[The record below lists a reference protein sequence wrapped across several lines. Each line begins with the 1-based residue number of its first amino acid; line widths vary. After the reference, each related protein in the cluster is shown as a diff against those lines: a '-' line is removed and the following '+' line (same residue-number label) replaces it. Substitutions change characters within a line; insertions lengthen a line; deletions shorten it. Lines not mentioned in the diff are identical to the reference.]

1 MEIIKRDG
9 SREAFD
15 FNKIE
20 RLNDYATRGLNVDKA
35 LLKSQIKLLV
45 YDGMS
50 TREIFQAQ
58 ISSADGLISEEHP
71 DFTFVA
77 ARYLLADTL
86 KRVTGSSSYPSI
98 SSTVVRGIEAGRYNP
113 DLGSGGKFDHAALDA
128 AIKPERDF
136 QFDYLGL
143 QTVVDRYLIRDT
155 NGALIELPQHFFMRV
170 AMGLSLNE
178 DNPTQRAIE
187 FYDALSS
194 FDGMSSTPTL
204 FNSATLHSQLSSCFP
219 PDTEVMTSGGLRRIA
234 DIEVDDLVL
243 TQGGSYERVLAT
255 RSKPAESGLV
265 KVWVRGVMNGA
276 EPVIEPTEDHLLYAI
291 KDEVPGWYR
300 ADQLAVGDAVQIA
313 FPTTERQITLSVIDS
328 LRPGYLVSE
337 GRVYKAKN
345 DTKRGLIDEPGV
357 QTSPVI
363 NQVDLNA
370 DFGRFMGYYLA
381 EGHVT
386 GERIV
391 GFTFNT
397 KETSYIAD
405 ALALGE
411 SVFGLSGRVRHNLD
425 GSSNV
430 SFHSTILAN
439 FILSLTGTHFDRKV
453 LPECFMSAPNEFA
466 RGLLVGVM
474 RGDGC
479 AIEYGFN
486 LQMSNRG
493 LMMQLFQLLLKIGY
507 LPTIHA
513 AHMGRLATAQPYTI
527 TLRYSDASD
536 LIEEVGKNTARITKR
551 TSDPRVAKR
560 RFFLDGM
567 AFYKVYALESKP
579 FDGNVYDLQ
588 VENDPSFTA
597 GLIVAHNCYLN
608 TVNDQISA
616 DEDDVHRFASIYG
629 TIEES
634 ARLSKFAGG
643 IGTDWTRVRGSGSH
657 IKSTNGQSSG
667 VVPYLKVYNDTAVA
681 VNQGGKRKGS
691 FAPYLEPWHP
701 DFWDFCELKK
711 EFGDDRL
718 RAHDIFPAA
727 WISDLF
733 MERVREKGIW
743 SEFQPNL
750 YPELHELYG
759 EEFKQRYEQLEREG
773 KAFKQRPAVEVWKRI
788 LTNLFETGHPWVTFK
803 DECNRRSPQD
813 HVGVVHSSNLCTEIT
828 LNTSDT
834 ETAVCNLASV
844 NLARHI
850 KDGKIDTQKLAKTVK
865 TLMRMLD
872 NVIDLNYYPSSR
884 AKASNMK
891 HRPVG
896 LGIMGETEA
905 SVACGIAFDSEE
917 GVQFSDEA
925 MELVSYYAI
934 NASMELSRERGAYQ
948 TFPGSKWSRAILP
961 IHTARSKESRLGEYV
976 WDSLAQQVAVY
987 GMRNSNTMAIAPTAT
1002 ISTITGTTPCNEPIF
1017 EISRGEKNM
1026 SGVFQVVD
1034 PCVRYGR
1041 PDLLKTAFE
1050 IDPIWVIRKGARRQ
1064 KWLDQSQ
1071 SLNIFV
1077 KAGTKGSQLAEI
1089 YMAAW
1094 EQGLKTTYY
1103 LRSQSKTKAVAPEVK
1118 QAVEAQGDL
1127 DKVVMGT
1134 NFCSIENPSCEACQ

>member
-58 ISSADGLISEEHP
+58 ISAAAGLISVEHP

-86 KRVTGSSSYPSI
+86 KRVTGSSNYPSI

-143 QTVVDRYLIRDT
+143 QTVVDRYLTRDT

-178 DNPTQRAIE
+178 DNPTARAIE
-187 FYDALSS
+187 FYDVLSS

-204 FNSATLHSQLSSCFP
+204 FNSATLHSQLSS
-219 PDTEVMTSGGLRRIA
+219 
-234 DIEVDDLVL
+234 
-243 TQGGSYERVLAT
+243 
-255 RSKPAESGLV
+255 
-265 KVWVRGVMNGA
+265 
-276 EPVIEPTEDHLLYAI
+276 
-291 KDEVPGWYR
+291 
-300 ADQLAVGDAVQIA
+300 
-313 FPTTERQITLSVIDS
+313 
-328 LRPGYLVSE
+328 
-337 GRVYKAKN
+337 
-345 DTKRGLIDEPGV
+345 
-357 QTSPVI
+357 
-363 NQVDLNA
+363 
-370 DFGRFMGYYLA
+370 
-381 EGHVT
+381 
-386 GERIV
+386 
-391 GFTFNT
+391 
-397 KETSYIAD
+397 
-405 ALALGE
+405 
-411 SVFGLSGRVRHNLD
+411 
-425 GSSNV
+425 
-430 SFHSTILAN
+430 
-439 FILSLTGTHFDRKV
+439 
-453 LPECFMSAPNEFA
+453 
-466 RGLLVGVM
+466 
-474 RGDGC
+474 
-479 AIEYGFN
+479 
-486 LQMSNRG
+486 
-493 LMMQLFQLLLKIGY
+493 
-507 LPTIHA
+507 
-513 AHMGRLATAQPYTI
+513 
-527 TLRYSDASD
+527 
-536 LIEEVGKNTARITKR
+536 
-551 TSDPRVAKR
+551 
-560 RFFLDGM
+560 
-567 AFYKVYALESKP
+567 
-579 FDGNVYDLQ
+579 
-588 VENDPSFTA
+588 
-597 GLIVAHNCYLN
+597 CYLN

-733 MERVREKGIW
+733 MERVRDKGIW

-773 KAFKQRPAVEVWKRI
+773 KAFKQRPAIEVWKRI
-788 LTNLFETGHPWVTFK
+788 LTNLFETGQPWVTFK

-934 NASMELSRERGAYQ
+934 NASMELAKERGAYQ
-948 TFPGSKWSRAILP
+948 TFPGSKWSRGILP

-976 WDSLAQQVAVY
+976 WDSLAQQVAAY

-1089 YMAAW
+1089 YMTAW

-1127 DKVVMGT
+1127 DKVVMGA
-1134 NFCSIENPSCEACQ
+1134 NFCSIESPDCQSCQ

>member
-45 YDGMS
+45 YDGMN

-58 ISSADGLISEEHP
+58 ISAAAGLISVEHP

-86 KRVTGSSSYPSI
+86 KRVTGSSNYPSI

-143 QTVVDRYLIRDT
+143 QTVVDRYLTRDT

-178 DNPTQRAIE
+178 DNPTARAIE
-187 FYDALSS
+187 FYDVLSS

-204 FNSATLHSQLSSCFP
+204 FNSATLHSQLSS
-219 PDTEVMTSGGLRRIA
+219 
-234 DIEVDDLVL
+234 
-243 TQGGSYERVLAT
+243 
-255 RSKPAESGLV
+255 
-265 KVWVRGVMNGA
+265 
-276 EPVIEPTEDHLLYAI
+276 
-291 KDEVPGWYR
+291 
-300 ADQLAVGDAVQIA
+300 
-313 FPTTERQITLSVIDS
+313 
-328 LRPGYLVSE
+328 
-337 GRVYKAKN
+337 
-345 DTKRGLIDEPGV
+345 
-357 QTSPVI
+357 
-363 NQVDLNA
+363 
-370 DFGRFMGYYLA
+370 
-381 EGHVT
+381 
-386 GERIV
+386 
-391 GFTFNT
+391 
-397 KETSYIAD
+397 
-405 ALALGE
+405 
-411 SVFGLSGRVRHNLD
+411 
-425 GSSNV
+425 
-430 SFHSTILAN
+430 
-439 FILSLTGTHFDRKV
+439 
-453 LPECFMSAPNEFA
+453 
-466 RGLLVGVM
+466 
-474 RGDGC
+474 
-479 AIEYGFN
+479 
-486 LQMSNRG
+486 
-493 LMMQLFQLLLKIGY
+493 
-507 LPTIHA
+507 
-513 AHMGRLATAQPYTI
+513 
-527 TLRYSDASD
+527 
-536 LIEEVGKNTARITKR
+536 
-551 TSDPRVAKR
+551 
-560 RFFLDGM
+560 
-567 AFYKVYALESKP
+567 
-579 FDGNVYDLQ
+579 
-588 VENDPSFTA
+588 
-597 GLIVAHNCYLN
+597 CYLN

-773 KAFKQRPAVEVWKRI
+773 KAFKQRSAIEVWKRI
-788 LTNLFETGHPWVTFK
+788 LTNLFETGQPWVTFK

-905 SVACGIAFDSEE
+905 SVACGIAFDSED

-934 NASMELSRERGAYQ
+934 NASMELAKERGAYQ
-948 TFPGSKWSRAILP
+948 TFPGSKWSRGILP

-976 WDSLAQQVAVY
+976 WDSLAQQVAAY

-1089 YMAAW
+1089 YMTAW

-1127 DKVVMGT
+1127 DKVVMGA
-1134 NFCSIENPSCEACQ
+1134 NFCSIESPDCQSCQ

>member
-20 RLNDYATRGLNVDKA
+20 RLNNYATRGLNVDKA

-58 ISSADGLISEEHP
+58 ISAAAGLISVEHP

-86 KRVTGSSSYPSI
+86 KRVTGSSRYPSI
-98 SSTVVRGIEAGRYNP
+98 SSTVVRGIEAGSYNP

-143 QTVVDRYLIRDT
+143 QTVVDRYLTRDT

-178 DNPTQRAIE
+178 DNPTARAIE

-204 FNSATLHSQLSSCFP
+204 FNSATLHSQLSS
-219 PDTEVMTSGGLRRIA
+219 
-234 DIEVDDLVL
+234 
-243 TQGGSYERVLAT
+243 
-255 RSKPAESGLV
+255 
-265 KVWVRGVMNGA
+265 
-276 EPVIEPTEDHLLYAI
+276 
-291 KDEVPGWYR
+291 
-300 ADQLAVGDAVQIA
+300 
-313 FPTTERQITLSVIDS
+313 
-328 LRPGYLVSE
+328 
-337 GRVYKAKN
+337 
-345 DTKRGLIDEPGV
+345 
-357 QTSPVI
+357 
-363 NQVDLNA
+363 
-370 DFGRFMGYYLA
+370 
-381 EGHVT
+381 
-386 GERIV
+386 
-391 GFTFNT
+391 
-397 KETSYIAD
+397 
-405 ALALGE
+405 
-411 SVFGLSGRVRHNLD
+411 
-425 GSSNV
+425 
-430 SFHSTILAN
+430 
-439 FILSLTGTHFDRKV
+439 
-453 LPECFMSAPNEFA
+453 
-466 RGLLVGVM
+466 
-474 RGDGC
+474 
-479 AIEYGFN
+479 
-486 LQMSNRG
+486 
-493 LMMQLFQLLLKIGY
+493 
-507 LPTIHA
+507 
-513 AHMGRLATAQPYTI
+513 
-527 TLRYSDASD
+527 
-536 LIEEVGKNTARITKR
+536 
-551 TSDPRVAKR
+551 
-560 RFFLDGM
+560 
-567 AFYKVYALESKP
+567 
-579 FDGNVYDLQ
+579 
-588 VENDPSFTA
+588 
-597 GLIVAHNCYLN
+597 CYLN

-691 FAPYLEPWHP
+691 FAPYLEVWHP

-733 MERVREKGIW
+733 MERVRDKGIW

-788 LTNLFETGHPWVTFK
+788 LTNLFETGQPWVTFK

-813 HVGVVHSSNLCTEIT
+813 HVGVVHSSNLCCITADQRVVTDRGMLTVGELFKLGGENTVMGLTGPSTAGVMLLPRPDAPIVRIETAEGYTHKVTPDHRVWRKGDGWVEAQHLVPGDKLLIQQGEGLFGDSHNVELALIAGLVAGDGTYMKDSVCVDLWEGKTLKWARAAERAVEIVLTGNTDLATTSTNQPKFSVSTDGKKARLTSAPLARTPAAAGMTRESKLEVPGFIWSGDKPTVSAYLRGLYLTDGNLQTGTDACAMVLASVSKAFLQQVQILWANFGVKTSLSKMRDAETRDFGGERGGEYECQEVWRLLITSIQGCKIAQRVTRLGDFRVGETAETFKHRVGKKGYAQKLYATFTGLTSLPNEDAYCLTVDSETHAWTVNGMITHNTEIT

-934 NASMELSRERGAYQ
+934 NASMELAKERGAYQ
-948 TFPGSKWSRAILP
+948 TFPGSKWSRGILP

-1002 ISTITGTTPCNEPIF
+1002 ISTIAGTTPCNEPIF

-1103 LRSQSKTKAVAPEVK
+1103 LRSQSKTKAAAPEVK

-1127 DKVVMGT
+1127 DKVVMSV
-1134 NFCSIENPSCEACQ
+1134 NFCSIESPDCQACQ